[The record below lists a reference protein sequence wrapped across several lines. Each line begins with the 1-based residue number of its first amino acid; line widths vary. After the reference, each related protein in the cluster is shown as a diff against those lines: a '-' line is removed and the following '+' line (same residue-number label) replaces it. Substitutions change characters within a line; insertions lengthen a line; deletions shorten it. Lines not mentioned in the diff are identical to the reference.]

1 MLMLKYLVLRVPQVI
16 LILSFSLPM
25 ALALSL
31 NPSRSGFINTGMLGL
46 YGIGI
51 TAFLWLSLAR
61 LTRNTDRC
69 RRLTDSPEITIVN
82 GKQVA
87 GRMKE
92 HEKAEIVWQVLQ
104 DDSLYYRLTGLWWRS
119 IYNCLTYA
127 ILRGPMVILSALGLA
142 CWLAPD
148 YFEILVQDWF
158 TLSVKDQVSLMSSL
172 MFTGYI
178 ITVMVWFFFQF
189 IALKQGGDSGFRS
202 VYLERL
208 QQFSRRNQ
216 MSDAAHTDNTVR
228 ISDDSSR

>member
-1 MLMLKYLVLRVPQVI
+1 MLKYLVLRVPQVI

-119 IYNCLTYA
+119 IYKLSD
-127 ILRGPMVILSALGLA
+127 LRHFKGADGHTFRTGAGL
-142 CWLAPD
+142 LAGSGLLRDPGSGLVYTQREGTGVPD
-148 YFEILVQDWF
+148 EQSYVHGIYHNRHGVVLFSVH
-158 TLSVKDQVSLMSSL
+158 SVK
-172 MFTGYI
+172 TRR
-178 ITVMVWFFFQF
+178 
-189 IALKQGGDSGFRS
+189 GFRFQVCLS
-202 VYLERL
+202 
-208 QQFSRRNQ
+208 
-216 MSDAAHTDNTVR
+216 
-228 ISDDSSR
+228 

>member
-1 MLMLKYLVLRVPQVI
+1 MLKYLVLRVPQVM

-31 NPSRSGFINTGMLGL
+31 DPYGFIDTGMLGL

-51 TAFLWLSLAR
+51 TAALWLSLAR

-82 GKQVA
+82 GKQVVS
-87 GRMKE
+87 RMKE
-92 HEKAEIVWQVLQ
+92 HEKAEIVWQYLL
-104 DDSLYYRLTGLWWRS
+104 DDSLYYKLTGLWWRS
-119 IYNCLTYA
+119 IYHCLSYA

-148 YFEILVQDWF
+148 YFEIMVQDWF
-158 TLSVKDQVSLMSSL
+158 TLSLKEQVSLTSRL
-172 MFTGYI
+172 MFTGYL
-178 ITVMVWFFFQF
+178 ITVMVWFFYQF

-202 VYLERL
+202 FYLERV
-208 QQFSRRNQ
+208 QQFSRTNQ